1 MLRNHIKAGPALQH
15 FILRGK
21 GDSRLEALSDG
32 VFALAIAMLLL
43 STSVPE
49 TFDELWRL
57 FSDLIPFGICSVF
70 IFWIWRSQ
78 VIFFQ
83 RFGLTEDQRVI
94 RLSFAL
100 LMLVLFYVYA
110 LKFLMNWLIN
120 FFSGGIRSLIY
131 GLPLRETVGYLME
144 VVNFMDMPKLMLIY
158 GLGFMGVFAL
168 FALLYRYV
176 LQHQNTLELSPL
188 ERLETQHSSYQYQGM
203 VVVGGVAVFFAVL
216 GLFSDWPWFS
226 FLSGVSYNLA
236 IPFSFRLSSWRKK
249 ALDQAGLEREESN
262 D

>member
-1 MLRNHIKAGPALQH
+1 MLRDHIKAGPALQH
-15 FILRGK
+15 FTLRGK

-57 FSDLIPFGICSVF
+57 FSDLVPFGICSVF

-83 RFGLTEDQRVI
+83 RYGLTEDQRVI

-100 LMLVLFYVYA
+100 IMLILFYVYA
-110 LKFLMNWLIN
+110 LKFLMNWLVS
-120 FFSGGIRSLIY
+120 FFSGCFRSLFFD
-131 GLPLRETVGYLME
+131 LPLRETVGYLMG
-144 VVNFMDMPKLMLIY
+144 VVNFADMPKLMLIY

-176 LQHQNTLELSPL
+176 LRHQDILQLSAL
-188 ERLETQHSSYQYQGM
+188 ERVETQHSAYQYLGM
-203 VVVGGVAVFFAVL
+203 VVVGAVAVILAIL

-226 FLSGVSYNLA
+226 FLSGLAYNLA
-236 IPFSFRLSSWRKK
+236 IPFSFRLSSWRRK
-249 ALDQAGLEREESN
+249 ALANLE
-262 D
+262 

>member
-1 MLRNHIKAGPALQH
+1 MLRDYIKAGPALQY
-15 FILRGK
+15 FTLRGK

-49 TFDELWRL
+49 TFTELWRL

-78 VIFFQ
+78 VVFFQ
-83 RFGLTEDQRVI
+83 RYGLTEDQRII

-110 LKFLMNWLIN
+110 LKFLMNWLIS
-120 FFSGGIRSLIY
+120 FLAGGLRSLLY
-131 GLPLRETVGYLME
+131 DQPLRETVGYLME
-144 VVNFMDMPKLMLIY
+144 VVSFVDMPKLMLIY
-158 GLGFMGVFAL
+158 SIGFMGVFAL
-168 FALLYRYV
+168 FTLMYRYV
-176 LQHQNTLELSPL
+176 LQHSDRFPLSPI
-188 ERLETQHSSYQYQGM
+188 ERMETQHSSYQYQGM
-203 VVVGGVAVFFAVL
+203 VVIGGIAVFFAVI

-226 FLSGVSYNLA
+226 FFSGASYNLA
-236 IPFSFRLSSWRKK
+236 IPFSIRLASWRKK
-249 ALDQAGLEREESN
+249 NLAQAMAEAEKKN
-262 D
+262 P